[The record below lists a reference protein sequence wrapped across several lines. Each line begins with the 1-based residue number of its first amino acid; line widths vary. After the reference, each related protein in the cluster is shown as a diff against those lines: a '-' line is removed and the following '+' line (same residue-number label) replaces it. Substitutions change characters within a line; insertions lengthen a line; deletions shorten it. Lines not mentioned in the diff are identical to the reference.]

1 MGPAGGSHSQARDDQ
16 RLMRKLIVIGADNYV
31 RNFVEA
37 GAFELIEDDETYYV
51 AAARG
56 VIHPE
61 TRAVLESRSNYL
73 GEIPDSPRRARPY
86 ANLQLLLLS
95 ALRDRSRTIREKVR
109 LLPPLQRIRFRVAS
123 HPRLRDRFVR
133 RYLRRA
139 GLNRPLHALMQSLR
153 PDLVIAPSGG
163 IDHFVTDALRSA
175 RELGI
180 PSLVLVY
187 NWDNLSSKGAFAVKP
202 DYLAVWGEQ
211 SVEHA
216 VRIHGFERDRV
227 RILGVPAFDSYFH
240 HKPGTTQS
248 PFPFR
253 YALFAGCYAP
263 FDEAAA
269 LERLDR
275 AIDEHG
281 LDLKIVYRPH
291 PHRRPRKQ
299 PDRVDEGRLRNIVLD
314 PQVRDLYEASFKE
327 YGRRA
332 PRSKPRYPAL
342 DYYPA
347 LLENAE
353 FTICPLSTMI
363 VESAIFERRVIVIA
377 YDDGIHP
384 DSPAVVVNY
393 DHFEGIDRV
402 EGFEICR
409 NAEAL
414 PRTFCDFASR
424 PARPVVSLR
433 EQIRWW
439 LHHDDRTYAERLLAL
454 VREVATS
461 RIPADNGAQRAPT
474 RPSLASR

>member
-1 MGPAGGSHSQARDDQ
+1 
-16 RLMRKLIVIGADNYV
+16 MRKLIVIGADNYV

-37 GAFELIEDDETYYV
+37 GAFDLIEDDETYYV

-61 TRAVLESRSNYL
+61 TRTILEGRSNYL

-109 LLPPLQRIRFRVAS
+109 LLPRLQRVRFRIAS
-123 HPRLRDRFVR
+123 HPLLRDRFMR

-139 GLNRPLHALMQSLR
+139 GLNRPLHELMQSLR
-153 PDLVIAPSGG
+153 PELVIAPSGG

-180 PSLVLVY
+180 RSLVLVF

-202 DYLAVWGEQ
+202 DFLGVWGEQ

-216 VRIHGFERDRV
+216 VRIHGFERERV
-227 RILGVPAFDSYFH
+227 RILGVPTFDSYFH

-291 PHRRPRKQ
+291 PHRRPRKR
-299 PDRVDEGRLRNIVLD
+299 PDRVDEGRLRNVVLD

-384 DSPAVVVNY
+384 DSPALVVHY
-393 DHFEGIDRV
+393 DHFEGIERV
-402 EGFEICR
+402 DGFELCTTSSQ
-409 NAEAL
+409 L
-414 PRTFCDFASR
+414 PEMFVRLAMEERC
-424 PARPVVSLR
+424 PARPLR

-439 LHHDDRTYAERLLAL
+439 LHHDSTTYAERLASLVDELAG
-454 VREVATS
+454 RRAVA
-461 RIPADNGAQRAPT
+461 AGASLTPQGWRAGSARTP
-474 RPSLASR
+474 R

>member
-1 MGPAGGSHSQARDDQ
+1 
-16 RLMRKLIVIGADNYV
+16 MRKLIVIGADNYV

-37 GAFELIEDDETYYV
+37 KAFDEIEDDQTYYV
-51 AAARG
+51 AGARG

-61 TRAVLESRSNYL
+61 TKAILAGRSNYL

-86 ANLQLLLLS
+86 ARLQLLLLS
-95 ALRDRSRTIREKVR
+95 SLRGRSRTITEKVR
-109 LLPPLQRIRFRVAS
+109 LLPLAQRLKYRVLS
-123 HPRLRDRFVR
+123 HPLLRDRVAR

-139 GLNRPLHALMQSLR
+139 GLNRPLHELMRSVA
-153 PDLVIAPSGG
+153 PDVVIAPSGG

-202 DYLAVWGEQ
+202 DHLAVWGEQ

-216 VRIHGFERDRV
+216 VRIHGFDRERV
-227 RILGVPAFDSYFH
+227 SIIGVPTFDSYFH
-240 HKPGTTQS
+240 HTPGSTAS

-263 FDEAAA
+263 FDEADA

-275 AIDEHG
+275 AIEERG
-281 LDLKIVYRPH
+281 LDLKVVYRPH
-291 PHRRPRKQ
+291 PHRKPRKR
-299 PDRVDEGRLRNIVLD
+299 PDRIDEQRLRHVVLD
-314 PQVRDLYEASFKE
+314 PQVRDLYEASFDE
-327 YGRRA
+327 YGRGA
-332 PRSKPRYPAL
+332 TRSKPRYPAL

-353 FTICPLSTMI
+353 FTVCPLSTMI

-377 YDDGIHP
+377 YDDGVHP
-384 DSPAVVVNY
+384 DSPALVVNY

-402 EGFEICR
+402 DGFELCR
-409 NAEAL
+409 SAGEL
-414 PRTFCDFASR
+414 PDLFAAMAAGGHR
-424 PARPVVSLR
+424 PGRPLR
-433 EQIRWW
+433 EQLRWW
-439 LHHDDRTYAERLLAL
+439 LHHDESTYATRLDRLVGKVASEGERPLPSA
-454 VREVATS
+454 
-461 RIPADNGAQRAPT
+461 AP
-474 RPSLASR
+474 R